1 MSLIKATTTLIIFF
15 LFIITLA
22 YAQTAEDSVSCLV
35 DCPAPVCGDGSCNGS
50 EDICSCS
57 ADCGT
62 PPGSELSCSDGA
74 DNDCDGA
81 TDCSDSDCDSDPAC
95 GSSCIPTHS
104 KEKGPRCSDRIDN
117 DCDGADP
124 DC

>member
-1 MSLIKATTTLIIFF
+1 MPP
-15 LFIITLA
+15 
-22 YAQTAEDSVSCLV
+22 Q
-35 DCPAPVCGDGSCNGS
+35 CGDGTCESG

-62 PPGSELSCSDGA
+62 PPGSEISCSDGA

-81 TDCSDSDCDSDPAC
+81 VDCSDSDCSADPVC
-95 GSSCIPTHS
+95 DICIPTHS
-104 KEKGPRCSDRIDN
+104 KEKGTRCSDGIDN